1 MGRPLNK
8 HLFGDNSLN
17 NIKVQFHNGTGSVRG
32 FIVRQRSNLKFLCQD
47 ENGVQAVCKLVV
59 KDSADLQPGEMSIT
73 VKYDDS
79 TVRHAV
85 KIAKNLITVAYSGI
99 NPVTGQT
106 HGSNINGQAG
116 WSFDTSTSDQKWQIE
131 EAGTDTAMDNA
142 TDLEGDDIDV
152 TYPIPGSGTF
162 KTAVTAFT
170 GVSYADRGTPATA
183 SGGISTVS
191 NSASGLLRRK
201 YNGNLGTAAGSAIGA
216 WNTSLF
222 TTGQHLADVVDT
234 YISWGQQSDGPQ
246 LGQQNFSMEW
256 LGYVKVP
263 STQKWNFFSQS
274 DDDNA
279 VWIGNNAVSGY
290 TVSNYDLYSSNKT
303 MPGQAAQCGASNSLT
318 MDSTKWY
325 PIRIWMTE
333 YNGGCNFQLF
343 ALGQDGTKLNGPGLQ
358 FAYNTATG
366 GF

>member
-1 MGRPLNK
+1 MGRPLSK
-8 HLFGDNSLN
+8 QQFFGANVLN
-17 NIKVQFHNGTGSVRG
+17 NLKVQFHNGTSSVKGYIVEQTGSKR
-32 FIVRQRSNLKFLCQD
+32 FKCKD
-47 ENGVQAVCKLVV
+47 ENGVTAICYL
-59 KDSADLQPGEMSIT
+59 KDKASADLQAGEMSIT
-73 VKYDDS
+73 FKYDDN
-79 TVRHAV
+79 TIQQAT
-85 KIAKNLITVAYSGI
+85 KIARHKATFYY
-99 NPVTGQT
+99 
-106 HGSNINGQAG
+106 NGQDRSMP
-116 WSFDTSTSDQKWQIE
+116 WSFDTSTTDGRWQVE
-131 EAGTDTAMDNA
+131 EAGTNAAMNNSV
-142 TDLEGDDIDV
+142 DLEGDDIDV

-191 NSASGLLRRK
+191 NSATGLLRRK
-201 YNGNLGTAAGSAIGA
+201 YNGNLGTAAGSAIGS

-234 YISWGQQSDGPQ
+234 YISWGQQSDGAV

-263 STQKWNFFSQS
+263 TTQKWNFFSQS

-279 VWIGNNAVSGY
+279 VWIGSNAVSGY

-303 MPGQAAQCGASNSLT
+303 MPGQAAQCGARNSLT

>member
-8 HLFGDNSLN
+8 RLFGTPSADTNTL
-17 NIKVQFHNGTGSVRG
+17 KVQFHNGTSSVKG
-32 FIVRQRSNLKFLCQD
+32 YILKQTGAKRFVCED
-47 ENGVQAVCKLVV
+47 ANGNTAVCYIVDKA
-59 KDSADLQPGEMSIT
+59 SADLQPGEMTFT
-73 VKYDDS
+73 VKYDDLS
-79 TVRHAV
+79 IAHPV
-85 KIAKNLITVAYSGI
+85 KISKNLVTVNDTAK
-99 NPVTGQT
+99 PWT
-106 HGSNINGQAG
+106 
-116 WSFDTSTSDQKWQIE
+116 FDTSTTDTYVQME
-131 EAGTDTAMDNA
+131 EAGDDASLTNA
-142 TDLEGDDIDV
+142 TDLEGDDIDT

-170 GVSYADRGTPATA
+170 GVSYADKGTPATA
-183 SGGISTVS
+183 TGGIITVS
-191 NSASGLLRRK
+191 NSAAGLLRRK
-201 YNGNLGTAAGSAIGA
+201 YNGNLGTAAGSAIGS

-234 YISWGQQSDGPQ
+234 YVSWGQQSDGAV

-256 LGYVKVP
+256 RGYVKVP
-263 STQKWNFFSQS
+263 TTQKWNFYSQS

-279 VWIGNNAVSGY
+279 VWIGSNAVSGY

-303 MPGQAAQCGASNSLT
+303 MPVQAAQCAPRNSLT
-318 MDSTKWY
+318 MDATKWY

-333 YNGGCNFQLF
+333 YNGGCNFQIF